1 MAGPGLGG
9 ASPGAPFAHGG
20 VAPGAS
26 PGATGGKCPLRKALG
41 PLAGLVFDKRGN
53 LSCPEPIIRM
63 RSALAATKPVRE
75 LRPQAL
81 PVKLLAVAL
90 TTAALNVPCGMWRE
104 HTEKFSTQWF
114 IAVHAT
120 IPFIAMLRKAVIM
133 PKYAILFTICSAIA
147 GQALGARLERRRVH
161 QQARQ
166 ELGSLAAA
174 RPVVAAAPP
183 QQLPAASSRQTAMA
197 LPVASMLLT
206 AQRLDVGPG
215 AGSSSSSWGVG
226 TAPGNGSGAATAA
239 ALEPVAFGAPLGGEW
254 WSEEQQQQQE
264 QRVTFKMRARG
275 GGRKAAAGVVGRCQ
289 GGALPVL
296 AVAPAIRG

>member
-1 MAGPGLGG
+1 M
-9 ASPGAPFAHGG
+9 
-20 VAPGAS
+20 
-26 PGATGGKCPLRKALG
+26 RKALG

-53 LSCPEPIIRM
+53 LSCPEPIVKM
-63 RSALAATKPVRE
+63 RAALAATKPVRE

-90 TTAALNVPCGMWRE
+90 TTATLNVPCGMWRE

-147 GQALGARLERRRVH
+147 GQALGARMERKRVH

-166 ELGSLAAA
+166 ELGGLAAA
-174 RPVVAAAPP
+174 RPAVAVAAAPAP
-183 QQLPAASSRQTAMA
+183 QLPAASTGSASRQTAVA

-206 AQRLDVGPG
+206 AQRLDVGTG
-215 AGSSSSSWGVG
+215 APVSSSSRGLG
-226 TAPGNGSGAATAA
+226 AAPGNGSRAATAA
-239 ALEPVAFGAPLGGEW
+239 ALEPVAFGAPLGGEGW
-254 WSEEQQQQQE
+254 IEDQQQQQ
-264 QRVTFKMRARG
+264 RVAFRMRARG